1 MEVLSVGLSGQTSLY
16 KKSFKLITVERHMG
30 GGGISSGSVLAET
43 IGETRVNDRE

>member
-1 MEVLSVGLSGQTSLY
+1 MLSVGLSGQTSLY
-16 KKSFKLITVERHMG
+16 KKSFKLITVLLERHMG